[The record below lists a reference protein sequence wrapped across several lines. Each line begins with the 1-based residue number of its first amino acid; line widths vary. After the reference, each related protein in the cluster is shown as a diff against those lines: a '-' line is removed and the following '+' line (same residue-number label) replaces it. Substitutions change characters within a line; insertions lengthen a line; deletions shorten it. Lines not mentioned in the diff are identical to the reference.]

1 MTQVVA
7 PRWNSFFKN
16 KIGKTKPKGKE
27 KEPKQKPTAP
37 KELGQRQM
45 PSKDVDKKRSTK
57 RPRKMAEKNA
67 AKNMS
72 KKQSTKVVDIEE
84 FHF

>member
-1 MTQVVA
+1 M
-7 PRWNSFFKN
+7 PRQN

-45 PSKDVDKKRSTK
+45 PSKTVDGTRVDKKPKKKGREK
-57 RPRKMAEKNA
+57 RGQK
-67 AKNMS
+67 
-72 KKQSTKVVDIEE
+72 
-84 FHF
+84 